1 MQPIDISGAKE
12 RLASTGGYEIVHR
25 SRRLELG
32 VYVLVAPEPDRQ
44 QPHEDD
50 EVYVVLEGSGVLE
63 VEGERTELQE
73 GHAIFVPAGADHR
86 FVGYERLSALVI
98 FQCAP
103 AAEEASFLPT
113 PGPGDSEGGD
123 IY

>member
-1 MQPIDISGAKE
+1 VHPIDISGAKE
-12 RLASTGGYEIVHR
+12 RLSARGGYEIVHR
-25 SRRLELG
+25 SPGLELG

-63 VEGERTELQE
+63 VEGGRAELNE
-73 GHAIFVPAGADHR
+73 GHAVFVPAGADHR
-86 FVGYERLSALVI
+86 FVGYERLSVLVI
-98 FQCAP
+98 FQRAL
-103 AAEEASFLPT
+103 AAEDASFLST